1 MLTSM
6 LTYAEI
12 SYEIIDLNG
21 LGDYDFFRAWSINS
35 NGRIVGDAY
44 KINNVYYNRAILF
57 DSTGEGNNIDLGTLG
72 GLSSWAICINDNGKI
87 VGFADSNV
95 PENNQ
100 YATIFQ
106 TDSTNNVGIISN
118 SGACSNNDS
127 DQIVGFIEDT
137 FGGGPKATL
146 FDTSGAENHIRLGKL
161 AGYDG
166 SIAESINNNGDI
178 VGLSYQGNR
187 FSHQYRATLFDAAG
201 GENNTDLGTL
211 GGLYSWAICIN
222 DNSKIVGQAD
232 ISVDGPFHAV
242 MFDSTGSG
250 NNLDLGTVS
259 GYDYSWAR
267 SINNKGQIVGGASE
281 DIMVSYSAVLF
292 DSTGNGNNIDLNN
305 TINPALGWTLKCAT
319 CINDKGWIVG
329 WGRNPSEQ
337 HRAFL
342 LIPIP
347 AGPADYDQN
356 GKIDLFDFAVFAVAW
371 KSTPADTNWNPN
383 CDISE
388 PKDDIID
395 YYDLAEFTENWSP
408 CF

>member
-1 MLTSM
+1 M

-35 NGRIVGDAY
+35 NGRIVGDAV
-44 KINNVYYNRAILF
+44 KINNYYNRAILF
-57 DSTGEGNNIDLGTLG
+57 DSTGDGNNIDLGSLG
-72 GLSSWAICINDNGKI
+72 GQNSAAVSININMQI

-106 TDSTNNVGIISN
+106 ADSPNNVGVTSN

-127 DQIVGFIEDT
+127 NQIVGFIEDT
-137 FGGGPKATL
+137 FGSGLTATF
-146 FDTSGAENHIRLGKL
+146 FDTSEAENHIRLGTL

-166 SIAESINNNGDI
+166 SIAESINNNGAI

-187 FSHQYRATLFDAAG
+187 FNRQYRATLFDAAG
-201 GENNTDLGTL
+201 GENNIDLGTL

-232 ISVDGPFHAV
+232 ISVDGPSHAV

-259 GYDYSWAR
+259 DYDHSYAY
-267 SINNKGQIVGGASE
+267 SINNKDQIVGGATE
-281 DIMVSYSAVLF
+281 DIMFSDRAVFF
-292 DSTGNGNNIDLNN
+292 DPTGNGNNIDLNN

-329 WGRNPSEQ
+329 WGRNPNGQ
-337 HRAFL
+337 NRAFL

-395 YYDLAEFTENWSP
+395 YYDLAALTENWAP
-408 CF
+408 GF